1 MIFAF
6 IKFFLLLVA
15 INSIRS
21 DDGENLM
28 AEKRDLQM
36 LRMGK
41 RYIGDLNDEQKR
53 TLHILRQRSPLPRLG
68 ERAPLPRL
76 GERAP
81 LPRLGL
87 LRAAPLPRLGLE
99 DKRVSE
105 LDWNEFQ
112 EDSRAALPRLG
123 YRAAPLPR
131 LGKEKRDV
139 KLLRMGKRGSKMLQ
153 LGKKD
158 HGMLQLG
165 KRQMLRMG

>member
-1 MIFAF
+1 
-6 IKFFLLLVA
+6 
-15 INSIRS
+15 
-21 DDGENLM
+21 
-28 AEKRDLQM
+28 M

-41 RYIGDLNDEQKR
+41 RYIGDLNDEQKVFVFYFCLQLTTTVKYTNQSSNYVFSLLQR

-87 LRAAPLPRLGLE
+87 LRAVPLPRLGLE
-99 DKRVSE
+99 EKRGGGE
-105 LDWNEFQ
+105 EWNEFQ
-112 EDSRAALPRLG
+112 EDSRAVPLPRLG
-123 YRAAPLPR
+123 YRAVPLPR